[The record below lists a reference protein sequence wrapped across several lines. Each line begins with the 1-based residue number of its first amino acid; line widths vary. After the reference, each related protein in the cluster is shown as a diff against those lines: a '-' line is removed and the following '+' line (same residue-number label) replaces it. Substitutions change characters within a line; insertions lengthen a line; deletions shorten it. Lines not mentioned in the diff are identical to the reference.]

1 MSTLRRMAPRPDR
14 GTPNDVAS
22 TPGELTV
29 RSGRVKHARRLATRA
44 FRASE
49 GEFLAEGPQAV
60 REALTVAGA
69 TVEVFASAEASDQ
82 HADLRAAAVAAG
94 VPWHVVTDDVI
105 AAITDTV
112 QPQGLVARCSAVD
125 ITLDALLANRP
136 EFLVVCADIRDPGN
150 AGAVIRCA
158 DAAGADGVVFVG
170 DSVDPFNPKSVRAT
184 VGSVFHLPIVVD
196 KDIPVTLSRLQ
207 GAGLQV
213 LAADGGGDLGL
224 YGSELDLTAP
234 TAWLMGNEAWGLPAE
249 VRDLADKVVAVPIY
263 GHAESLNLATAAAV
277 CLYATAHARNK

>member
-1 MSTLRRMAPRPDR
+1 V
-14 GTPNDVAS
+14 VAS

-60 REALTVAGA
+60 REALNVAGV
-69 TVEVFASAEASDQ
+69 TLEVFADATDQ
-82 HADLRAAAVAAG
+82 HADLRDAAEASQ
-94 VPWHVVTDDVI
+94 VPWHVVTDDVV

-112 QPQGLVARCSAVD
+112 QPQGVVARCKAVD
-125 ITLDALLANRP
+125 VTLDALLAGRP

-158 DAAGADGVVFVG
+158 DAAGAHGVVFIG

-184 VGSVFHLPIVVD
+184 VGSVFHLPIVID
-196 KDIPVTLSRLQ
+196 KDIPATLTRLQ
-207 GAGLQV
+207 SAGLQV
-213 LAADGGGDLGL
+213 LAADGGGDVSL
-224 YGSELDLTAP
+224 YDTALDLSAP
-234 TAWLMGNEAWGLPAE
+234 TAWLMGNEAWGLPDQ
-249 VRDLADKVVAVPIY
+249 VRGLADRVVAVPIY

-277 CLYATAHARNK
+277 CLYATAQARNT